1 MSSRI
6 DAISE
11 GISQTEETIR
21 ELQQITGVSDADTT
35 PSILDADLTAPRAV
49 EGQRK

>member
-11 GISQTEETIR
+11 GISQTEQTIR
-21 ELQQITGVSDADTT
+21 ELQQITGVADHETT
-35 PSILDADLTAPRAV
+35 PSILDTDLAPPRVLA
-49 EGQRK
+49 GGK